1 MLYKKLLSKQF
12 SLIVLGAALLTMGK
26 VSAQALRIPQNT
38 NFTSSVGR
46 TVGTT
51 NIEIKYSSPGVK
63 GREGKIWGTD
73 IAPYGFTVLGYGS
86 NVQSPWRAGA
96 DECTTISFSTDVKIN
111 GKPLSAGKYAL
122 FMAVY
127 ADSCTL
133 IFNKNIDAW
142 GSYFYRADLDVLR
155 VKTIQQKNQQ
165 NLQERLIYSFANQTA
180 ESVEVAL
187 EWERWKIP
195 FKVEIDL
202 KKTTLADIRR
212 QMSGAIGFDPTSL
225 EAAATWCLMNDLNYE
240 EALNWINSASDP
252 NLGGV
257 NGFRTLSTKSKLL
270 EKLGKTSE
278 ASKVWKDAIDKAS
291 AMELHSYG
299 RQLLAQKKTKEA
311 LAIFESNYKKNN
323 GAWPTNAGMMRGLS
337 AVGDLKKALEHAKM
351 ALTQAPD
358 ETNKKFIEAAIKQ
371 LEAGQAL
378 N

>member
-1 MLYKKLLSKQF
+1 MV
-12 SLIVLGAALLTMGK
+12 SLAKNETH
-26 VSAQALRIPQNT
+26 AQALRVPQGT
-38 NFTSSVGR
+38 NYPSSVGR
-46 TVGTT
+46 RLGVTD
-51 NIEIKYSSPGVK
+51 IEIKYNSPGVK

-111 GKPLSAGKYAL
+111 GKTLAAGKYAL

-133 IFNKNIDAW
+133 IFNKNTDAW

-155 VKTIQQKNQQ
+155 VKTLQQKNQP
-165 NLQERLIYSFANQTA
+165 NLQERLIYSFTNQAA
-180 ESVEVAL
+180 ESVEIAL

-195 FKVEIDL
+195 FKVEVDL
-202 KKTTLADIRR
+202 KNTTLADIRR
-212 QMSGAIGFDPTSL
+212 QMSGAIGFDPASL
-225 EAAATWCLMNDLNYE
+225 EFAASWCLTNDINYD
-240 EALNWINSASDP
+240 EALNWINSATDP

-257 NGFRTLSTKSKLL
+257 NGFRSLSTKSKLL

-278 ASKVWKDAIDKAS
+278 ATKVWNEAIDKAS
-291 AMELHSYG
+291 ATELHGYG

-311 LAIFESNYKKNN
+311 MAIFESNYKKNN

-337 AVGDLKKALEHAKM
+337 AMGDLKKALEHAKM

-358 ETNKKFIEAAIKQ
+358 ETNKKFIESAIKQ
-371 LEAGQAL
+371 LEAGQPL

>member
-12 SLIVLGAALLTMGK
+12 SLIVLGAFLAMGE

-38 NFTSSVGR
+38 NFASSVGR

-51 NIEIKYSSPGVK
+51 NVEIKYNSPGVK

-73 IAPYGFTVLGYGS
+73 LAPYGFTVLGYGS

-111 GKPLSAGKYAL
+111 GKVLSAGKYAL

-133 IFNKNIDAW
+133 IFNKNTDAW

-155 VKTIQQKNQQ
+155 VKTIQQKNQP

-195 FKVEIDL
+195 FKVEVDL

-212 QMSGAIGFDPTSL
+212 QMSGAIGFDPASL

-257 NGFRTLSTKSKLL
+257 NSFRTLSTKSKLL

-278 ASKVWKDAIDKAS
+278 ATKIWNEAIEKAS

-299 RQLLAQKKTKEA
+299 RQLLAQKKAKEA
-311 LAIFESNYKKNN
+311 IVIFESNYKKNN

>member
-12 SLIVLGAALLTMGK
+12 SLIVLGALLTIGQ
-26 VSAQALRIPQNT
+26 VSAQALRIPQNA
-38 NFTSSVGR
+38 NFASSVGR

-51 NIEIKYSSPGVK
+51 NIEIKYNSPGVK

-73 IAPYGFTVLGYGS
+73 IAHYGFTVLGYGS

-111 GKPLSAGKYAL
+111 GKALSAGKYSL

-133 IFNKNIDAW
+133 IFNKNTDAW

-155 VKTIQQKNQQ
+155 VKTIQQKNQP

-212 QMSGAIGFDPTSL
+212 QMSGAIGFDPASL

-257 NGFRTLSTKSKLL
+257 NSFRTLSTKSKLL

-278 ASKVWKDAIDKAS
+278 ATKVWNEAIEKAT

-299 RQLLAQKKTKEA
+299 RQLLAQKKAKEA
-311 LAIFESNYKKNN
+311 MVIFESNYKKNN

-351 ALTQAPD
+351 ALNQAPD

>member
-12 SLIVLGAALLTMGK
+12 SLIVLGALLAMGK

-38 NFTSSVGR
+38 NFPSSVGR
-46 TVGTT
+46 TVGVT
-51 NIEIKYSSPGVK
+51 NIEIKYNSPGVK

-96 DECTTISFSTDVKIN
+96 DECTTISFSTDVTIN
-111 GKPLSAGKYAL
+111 GKTLAAGKYAL

-133 IFNKNIDAW
+133 IFNKNTDAW
-142 GSYFYRADLDVLR
+142 GSYFYRADLDILR
-155 VKTIQQKNQQ
+155 VKTIQQKNQP
-165 NLQERLIYSFANQTA
+165 NLQERLIYTFSNQTTDA
-180 ESVEVAL
+180 VEVAL

-195 FKVEIDL
+195 FKVEVDL
-202 KKTTLADIRR
+202 KNTTLADIRR
-212 QMSGAIGFDPTSL
+212 QMSGAIGFDPASL
-225 EAAATWCLMNDLNYE
+225 EFAANWYLTNDINYD
-240 EALNWINSASDP
+240 EALNWINSATDP

-257 NGFRTLSTKSKLL
+257 SSFRSLSIKSKLL
-270 EKLGKTSE
+270 DKMGKTADATKTWNE
-278 ASKVWKDAIDKAS
+278 AMEKATV
-291 AMELHSYG
+291 MELHSYG

-311 LAIFESNYKKNN
+311 MVIFESNYKKNN
-323 GAWPTNAGMMRGLS
+323 GAWPTNAGMMRGYS

-358 ETNKKFIEAAIKQ
+358 ETNKKAIETAIKQ
-371 LEAGQAL
+371 LKSGKAL

>member
-12 SLIVLGAALLTMGK
+12 TLIVLGTALLTMGK

-38 NFTSSVGR
+38 NFTSSVGQ

-111 GKPLSAGKYAL
+111 GKTLSAGKYAL

-133 IFNKNIDAW
+133 IFNKNTDAW

-155 VKTIQQKNQQ
+155 VKTIQQKNQP

-202 KKTTLADIRR
+202 QKTTLADIRR
-212 QMSGAIGFDPTSL
+212 QMSGAIGFDPASL

-278 ASKVWKDAIDKAS
+278 ASKVWNDAIDKAS

-311 LAIFESNYKKNN
+311 MAIFESNYKKNN

-337 AVGDLKKALEHAKM
+337 AMGDLKKALEHAKM

-358 ETNKKFIEAAIKQ
+358 ETNKKFIESAIKQ

>member
-1 MLYKKLLSKQF
+1 MLYKKLLSKQAL
-12 SLIVLGAALLTMGK
+12 LIVVAALLAVSK
-26 VSAQALRIPQNT
+26 ASAQALRIPQNT
-38 NFTSSVGR
+38 NYPSSIGR
-46 TVGTT
+46 TVGAT
-51 NIEIKYSSPGVK
+51 NIEIKYNSPGVK

-73 IAPYGFTVLGYGS
+73 IAYYGFMVLGYGS

-111 GKPLSAGKYAL
+111 GKTLAAGKYAL

-133 IFNKNIDAW
+133 IFNKNTEAW

-155 VKTIQQKNQQ
+155 VKTIQQKNQP
-165 NLQERLIYSFANQTA
+165 NLQERLIYTFSNQTA
-180 ESVEVAL
+180 DAVEVAL
-187 EWERWKIP
+187 EWERWRIP
-195 FKVEIDL
+195 FKVEVDL
-202 KKTTLADIRR
+202 KNTTLADIRR
-212 QMSGAIGFDPTSL
+212 QMSGAIGFDPASL
-225 EAAATWCLMNDLNYE
+225 EAAATWCLMNDTNYE
-240 EALNWINSASDP
+240 EALNWINSATDP

-257 NGFRTLSTKSKLL
+257 NGFRSLSTKSKLL

-278 ASKVWKDAIDKAS
+278 ATKVWNEAIEKAS
-291 AMELHSYG
+291 ATELHGYG

-311 LAIFESNYKKNN
+311 MVIFESNYKKNN

-337 AVGDLKKALEHAKM
+337 AMGDLKKALEHAKI

-358 ETNKKFIEAAIKQ
+358 ETNKRFIESAIKQ
-371 LEAGQAL
+371 LEAGQPL

>member
-12 SLIVLGAALLTMGK
+12 SLIVLGALLAMGK
-26 VSAQALRIPQNT
+26 VSAQAIRIPQNT
-38 NFTSSVGR
+38 NFPSSIGR
-46 TVGTT
+46 TVGATT
-51 NIEIKYSSPGVK
+51 IEIKYNSPGVK

-96 DECTTISFSTDVKIN
+96 DESTTISFSTDVKVN
-111 GKPLSAGKYAL
+111 GKPLPAGKYAL

-133 IFNKNIDAW
+133 IFNKNTDGW

-155 VKTIQQKNQQ
+155 VKTIQQKNQP

-195 FKVEIDL
+195 FKVEVDL

-212 QMSGAIGFDPTSL
+212 QMSGAIGFDPASL

-270 EKLGKTSE
+270 EKLGKTAES
-278 ASKVWKDAIDKAS
+278 AKVWNEAIEKATV
-291 AMELHSYG
+291 MELHSYG

-311 LAIFESNYKKNN
+311 MAIFESNYKKNN
-323 GAWPTNAGMMRGLS
+323 GAWPTNAGLMRGYS
-337 AVGDLKKALEHAKM
+337 AAGDLKKALEHAKI

-358 ETNKKFIEAAIKQ
+358 ETNKKFIESAIKQ